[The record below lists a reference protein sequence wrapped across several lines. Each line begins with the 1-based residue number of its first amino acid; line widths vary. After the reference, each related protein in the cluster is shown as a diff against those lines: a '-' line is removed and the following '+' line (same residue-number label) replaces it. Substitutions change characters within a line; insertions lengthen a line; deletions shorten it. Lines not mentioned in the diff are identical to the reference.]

1 MVKERRVARNV
12 VERYFDVPVYALR
25 FTAYG
30 KRQYVTLGTRAEG
43 WNDKRAIEERDNVLA
58 DVRRNRWVPPDR
70 NRPRERASSRSAAAV
85 VKRAPGFSAFAR
97 RRLEARRGRVSRRT
111 SEHDEWALTHLEPFF
126 THTPIDEIDVEMVD
140 AYSAFKVKQA
150 RERAD
155 AIIAGRPFLTRRGDV
170 HKPLSAASINDTI
183 AELQSILQLACDYR
197 IITDNP
203 AAGRR
208 RRLAEPPR
216 RPVHLDS
223 ADQIQALLDA
233 AGILDRQKR
242 FRINDRKAAIS
253 TLVFAGPRANELC
266 DLRRRD
272 VDLAGNFVETGS
284 KTPAGMREI
293 EILPILRPTLKAQL
307 ARYPHAGPDAPLFPN
322 AAGGRRDKDNLRN
335 RVLAPVIEVADALL
349 LKRGQRPLPK
359 GLTPHKLRHTFASI
373 LVACGVDVATV
384 MYLLGHTDPKFTLR
398 VYTHMMKRSPHERAR
413 LRALVYCQPHD
424 SSRHGHLRAAA

>member
-12 VERYFDVPVYALR
+12 FERYFDVPVFVLK
-25 FTAYG
+25 FSAYG
-30 KRQYVTLGTRAEG
+30 KRQYVTLGTRTEG
-43 WNDKRAIEERDNVLA
+43 WNDRRAIEERDNVLA

-70 NRPRERASSRSAAAV
+70 NRPREALSRPTTATAA
-85 VKRAPGFSAFAR
+85 KGIPGFSEFAH
-97 RRLEARRGRVSRRT
+97 RRLEARRGRVSPRT

-126 THTPIDEIDVEMVD
+126 AHTPVDEIDVELVD

-155 AIIAGRPFLTRRGDV
+155 AIIAGRPVLTRRGDV
-170 HKPLSAASINDTI
+170 QKPLSPASINDTI

-197 IITDNP
+197 IIPDNA

-223 ADQIQALLDA
+223 ADQIQTLLEA
-233 AGILDRQKR
+233 AGILDGQKR

-253 TLVFAGPRANELC
+253 TLVFAGPRANEHS

-272 VDLAGNFVETGS
+272 VDLVGNFIETGS

-307 ARYPHAGPDAPLFPN
+307 ARYPHAGPDDPLFPN
-322 AAGGRRDKDNLRN
+322 GRGGKRGKDNLRN

-349 LKRGQRPLPK
+349 IKRGLRPLPE

-373 LVACGVDVATV
+373 LIACGVDVATV

-398 VYTHMMKRSPHERAR
+398 VYTHMMKRSPQERAR
-413 LRALVYCQPHD
+413 LRALVYCQPYD
-424 SSRHGHLRAAA
+424 GRHGYLRAVA